1 VKNNNK
7 IMRENLC
14 IIPARKG
21 SKGIKNKNVIN
32 FRGQPLIQHT
42 FNIAKKIKTHFD
54 ILVSTDSKRI
64 KKLAITNNFYFL
76 GLRPKKLS
84 GDKVETKDV
93 LKYEIKRIEKLK
105 KKKYKNILLLQATV
119 PFRNHKKIFLSLKKV
134 NSNVFDSVVSVS
146 DVGAA
151 HPLRM
156 KIFKSKYLINY
167 IKQKKE
173 NMKPRQSLQKVFL
186 RSGSIY
192 LFKRDV
198 LMKTNS
204 LVGQKC
210 YGMVLKGKETI
221 NIDSIEQLDYLRS
234 KYEKK

>member
-1 VKNNNK
+1 MKKYNK
-7 IMRENLC
+7 IKRENLC

-21 SKGIKNKNVIN
+21 SKGIKNKNIVN
-32 FRGQPLIQHT
+32 FRGLPLIQHT
-42 FNIAKKIKTHFD
+42 FNTAKKIKTKFD
-54 ILVSTDSKRI
+54 ILVSTDSKKI
-64 KKLAITNNFYFL
+64 KKLALENNFYFL

-84 GDKVETKDV
+84 GDKAETKDV
-93 LKYEIKRIEKLK
+93 LKFEIKRIEKLK
-105 KKKYKNILLLQATV
+105 KKKYANILLLQATV
-119 PFRNHKKIFLSLKKV
+119 PFRNYKKIFLSLKKI
-134 NSNVFDSVVSVS
+134 NSKTFDSVVSVS
-146 DVGAA
+146 DVGAV

-156 KIFKSKYLINY
+156 KVFKSKYLVNY

-173 NMKPRQSLQKVFL
+173 NMRPRQSLPKVFL

-204 LVGQKC
+204 LVGKKC
-210 YGMVLKGKETI
+210 FGMVLRGKETI
-221 NIDSIEQLDYLRS
+221 NIDSIDELSYLRS

>member
-1 VKNNNK
+1 
-7 IMRENLC
+7 M
-14 IIPARKG
+14 
-21 SKGIKNKNVIN
+21 
-32 FRGQPLIQHT
+32 
-42 FNIAKKIKTHFD
+42 
-54 ILVSTDSKRI
+54 
-64 KKLAITNNFYFL
+64 
-76 GLRPKKLS
+76 
-84 GDKVETKDV
+84 
-93 LKYEIKRIEKLK
+93 
-105 KKKYKNILLLQATV
+105 LQATV

-134 NSNVFDSVVSVS
+134 NSNVYDSVVSVS